1 MAVTLEK
8 PTKAT
13 ELDILHEAAA
23 ALRKHDEALAALRA
37 SEAHV
42 KSLCRAYDRAGGVWG
57 FQPHHLRRACEA
69 RGLL

>member
-1 MAVTLEK
+1 MTLTLNK
-8 PTKAT
+8 PTKQT
-13 ELDILHEAAA
+13 ELEVLREAAK
-23 ALRKHDEALAALRA
+23 ALKAYDKAQQALKA

-42 KSLCRAYDRAGGVWG
+42 KSLCRSYDVAAGVWG